1 MLPRER
7 FAFVWVSAQIVVFG
21 AYFAF
26 LALIRP
32 RLSLSFGEQL
42 GALAI
47 VLGSLGLVAAGT
59 WLAQCLRRR
68 NDEAEDERDRAI
80 ENKASAVAYRVLM
93 VGIVLVGC
101 VMPFGA
107 GGWDIVNAA
116 VLAIAVAEVVHDG
129 LVIVGYRRGLRV

>member
-7 FAFVWVSAQIVVFG
+7 FAFVWVGAQVIVFG
-21 AYFAF
+21 AYFSF
-26 LALIRP
+26 LTLAKP
-32 RLSLSFGEQL
+32 RLSLSVGQQIGL
-42 GALAI
+42 LAI

-59 WLAQCLRRR
+59 WLAQYLRRTR
-68 NDEAEDERDRAI
+68 DDAEDERDRAI

-93 VGIVLVGC
+93 AGIILVGC

-116 VLAIAVAEVVHDG
+116 VLATAVAEVVHHG
-129 LVIVGYRRGLRV
+129 LIIVGYRRGLRV

>member
-7 FAFVWVSAQIVVFG
+7 FAFVWVSAQVIVFG

-26 LALIRP
+26 LALIRQK
-32 RLSLSFGEQL
+32 LSLSVGQQI
-42 GALAI
+42 GVLAV
-47 VLGSLGLVAAGT
+47 VLGSLGIVAAGT
-59 WLAQCLRRR
+59 WLMQRLRRTS
-68 NDEAEDERDRAI
+68 DEAEDERDRAI

-93 VGIVLVGC
+93 VGIILVGC

-116 VLAIAVAEVVHDG
+116 ILAIALSEVVHHG
-129 LVIVGYRRGLRV
+129 LIIVGYRRGLRV